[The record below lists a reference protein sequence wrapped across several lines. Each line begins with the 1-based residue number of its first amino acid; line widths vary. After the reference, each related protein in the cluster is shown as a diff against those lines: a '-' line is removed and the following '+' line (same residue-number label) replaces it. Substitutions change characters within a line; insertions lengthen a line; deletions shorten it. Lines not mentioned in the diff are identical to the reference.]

1 MNDPRIITIE
11 TCTANA
17 SSAVESIKAAAPAK
31 QQKRNIVD
39 RIVDFML
46 KHKAASLQRQ
56 LQFMKEKLHA
66 IPATA
71 DAFKHSAQVDYG
83 VRLEEINK
91 WRDQSAAHY
100 RHKIA
105 VLKAEIE
112 KSEAAK

>member
-1 MNDPRIITIE
+1 MEQNIITIE
-11 TCTANA
+11 NCTANA
-17 SSAVESIKAAAPAK
+17 SSAVEAFKASAPVK
-31 QQKRNIVD
+31 QKNRSIVD

-56 LQFMKEKLHA
+56 LQFMKEKLHT
-66 IPATA
+66 IPRTA
-71 DAFKHSAQVDYG
+71 ETFKHAAQVDYG

-91 WRDQSAAHY
+91 WRDQAAADC